1 MTPEQPT
8 AAGPALR
15 EGLITVTGG
24 QVWYCVLGAGQPGVP
39 LLVLHGGPGAP
50 HDYLE
55 PLAALAGERPVV
67 FYDQLGCGN
76 SERPSDP
83 ALWTLERFVEEL
95 AQVRAFLGLTRLHIL
110 GQSWGAMLAVDYML
124 GQKPPG
130 VLSLVLAGPCLSA
143 PRFVADQ
150 RRHLEAMP
158 EETRRVILEKEAAAD
173 YDSPEYQEAMMAFY
187 RRHLCRLDPWPDC
200 MDRTLDKMGLE
211 VYHHMWGPSEFTM
224 TGTLRDYDRVGRLKE
239 LALPVLYTCGEH
251 DEATPATT
259 ALYHQA
265 TPGSRLKVLAGAS
278 HQHHL
283 EAPEEFISIVAQ
295 FLREAEGRP

>member
-1 MTPEQPT
+1 MPPEPIS
-8 AAGPALR
+8 AAGPATR
-15 EGLITVTGG
+15 EGLIPVTGG
-24 QVWYCVLGAGQPGVP
+24 QVWYRLLGAGQPGAP

-76 SERPSDP
+76 SERPGDP
-83 ALWTLERFVEEL
+83 ALWTLERFVQEL
-95 AQVRAFLGLTRLHIL
+95 AQVRAFLGLTRVHIL

-143 PRFVADQ
+143 ARFVADQ
-150 RRHLEAMP
+150 RRHLQAMP
-158 EETRRVILEKEAAAD
+158 EQTRRVILEKEANGD
-173 YDSPEYQEAMMAFY
+173 YDSPEYQEAVMAFY
-187 RRHLCRLDPWPDC
+187 RRHLCRLDPWPEC
-200 MDRTLDKMGLE
+200 LGRTLDKMGLE

-224 TGTLRDYDRVGRLKE
+224 TGTLRDYDRVARLVE
-239 LALPVLYTCGEH
+239 LGLPVLYTCGEH

-259 ALYHQA
+259 RLYQEA
-265 TPGSRLKVLAGAS
+265 TPGARLRVFAGAS

-295 FLREAEGRP
+295 FLREAEGRL